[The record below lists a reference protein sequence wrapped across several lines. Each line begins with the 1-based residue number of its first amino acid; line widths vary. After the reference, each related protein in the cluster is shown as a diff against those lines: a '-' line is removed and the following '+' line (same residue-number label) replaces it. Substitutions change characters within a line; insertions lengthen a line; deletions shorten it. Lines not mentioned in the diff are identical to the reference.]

1 VDENNNF
8 CGIEDDGEAQET
20 DTVKRNVSN
29 ISTFKRVSKKE
40 RIEVTKQVLILEI
53 KLMKF
58 YKLCLLKFGYKAEV
72 LEGSNHGQKSV
83 MCLGH
88 GCGSGG
94 NFAYI
99 P

>member
-40 RIEVTKQVLILEI
+40 RIEVTKQVLILGN

-58 YKLCLLKFGYKAEV
+58 LQIVPFKIRVQGRSAGRIRTMGK
-72 LEGSNHGQKSV
+72 NQ
-83 MCLGH
+83 
-88 GCGSGG
+88 
-94 NFAYI
+94 
-99 P
+99 

>member
-40 RIEVTKQVLILEI
+40 ESR
-53 KLMKF
+53 
-58 YKLCLLKFGYKAEV
+58 
-72 LEGSNHGQKSV
+72 
-83 MCLGH
+83 
-88 GCGSGG
+88 
-94 NFAYI
+94 
-99 P
+99 